1 MIYEKQLL
9 FLMAVIL
16 SIGAKNFSP
25 MSYDV
30 DKNAAASQRHV
41 RRVDPIKEAKEITKN
56 VDFAKFFKD
65 IRKNRSA
72 EEVKIVGTL
81 GLMSGA
87 LKVEEAMRENLY
99 KLTDELLASF
109 NKSTPKENMQKL
121 FTIEETIIRDKAA
134 IAILNGML
142 HYARNITTLDDLQRD
157 MQHILREVSEPHLV
171 WIYERKPLQ

>member
-1 MIYEKQLL
+1 MDKNDYFIVKMIYEKQLL
-9 FLMAVIL
+9 ILVAVIL
-16 SIGAKNFSP
+16 STGAKSFSP
-25 MSYDV
+25 MSYDE
-30 DKNAAASQRHV
+30 DKNVAASERHV
-41 RRVDPIKEAKEITKN
+41 RKVDPIKDTKEIAKN
-56 VDFAKFFKD
+56 VDFAKFFKN
-65 IRKNRSA
+65 IRRNRSA

-99 KLTDELLASF
+99 KLTDEMLASF

-142 HYARNITTLDDLQRD
+142 HYARNITTLDELQKD
-157 MQHILREVSEPHLV
+157 MQNVLREVSER
-171 WIYERKPLQ
+171 Y

>member
-171 WIYERKPLQ
+171 